1 VAINR
6 DKDAERRERIDAIID
21 KYRKEAKT
29 LQERIEKTRKRAL
42 KATLRPKAY
51 RRTKTR
57 KH

>member
-29 LQERIEKTRKRAL
+29 LQERTRKLAL

-51 RRTKTR
+51 RRAKKR
-57 KH
+57 